1 LLRCSIDRR
10 FSELP
15 FAQADL
21 DACISFA
28 LRRIGLSIA
37 ALVMPTLLRAV
48 RRSNAYDGLTLV
60 PNLLYL
66 AFGEQ
71 KITLDMTVADLSDL
85 QRDALTAIYETEALW
100 GLGNMAFAVGSF
112 FDPIFMDLHFS
123 IWDCKDLGAFLAGQI
138 VFRN

>member
-1 LLRCSIDRR
+1 MPTSA
-10 FSELP
+10 SP
-15 FAQADL
+15 
-21 DACISFA
+21 

-71 KITLDMTVADLSDL
+71 KITLDITVADLSDL
-85 QRDALTAIYETEALW
+85 QRDALTAIYETGALW
-100 GLGNMAFAVGSF
+100 GLGNMALAVGNF
-112 FDPIFMDLHFS
+112 FDPTFTDSHVS
-123 IWDCKDLGAFLAGQI
+123 I
-138 VFRN
+138 